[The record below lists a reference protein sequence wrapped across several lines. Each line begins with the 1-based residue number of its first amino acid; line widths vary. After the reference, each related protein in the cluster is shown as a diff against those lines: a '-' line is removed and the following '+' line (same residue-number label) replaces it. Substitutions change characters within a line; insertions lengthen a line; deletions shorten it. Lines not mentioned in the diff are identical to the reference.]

1 MGRLTPRIEIDLG
14 KISHNAKT
22 LKELYGSKGIDVIGV
37 TKAVCG
43 DPDIANTLVKSG
55 INILADS
62 RISNIKRM
70 RKAGVQAQFLL
81 LRTPNLSQV
90 EEVVKYTD
98 ISLNTELS
106 VIRRLSRFAI
116 ESKSMHKIILMLELG
131 DLREGL
137 MPLDLDGTIK
147 KALELEGIELV
158 GLGTNLAC
166 FGGITPDKEKMDYL
180 SKIARDVD
188 ERFGLK
194 LAYISGGNS
203 ANYDWFMST
212 NDTGSINNL
221 RIGESIYL
229 GCETLHRKPIP
240 GLFTDAFTLIAE
252 VIESKMK
259 PSLPYGEV
267 SQDAFGNIPEFQ
279 DQGQINRAILDVGL
293 QDVLVSGLTPRS
305 NIEIL
310 GASSDHIIVNT
321 RKPELKVGIELEFD
335 LNYGALLAAMTSPY
349 VIKRTDE
356 FMNAQEYCEMVELHY
371 RRHKQLLPTIAIKE
385 NNSRLISLKES
396 GFNLVFEPSIKKDY
410 NYMVREDVFDKIGRI
425 SKLLDKQD
433 KKLIIRSV
441 WRSFEHQ
448 RLLWEDKVG
457 SLQKE
462 FPNKQ
467 IEEIKELVS
476 YFIAPTMKSM
486 HSTGGA
492 VDALIYDLRTD
503 RVMDFGTNDG
513 LQINLDDKCYP
524 YHPFIPSQA
533 RMNRKLL
540 INLFEE
546 EDFVVDIKEYWHFD
560 YGNASWALEKG
571 ENHAFYGSIKAKS
584 A

>member
-1 MGRLTPRIEIDLG
+1 
-14 KISHNAKT
+14 
-22 LKELYGSKGIDVIGV
+22 
-37 TKAVCG
+37 
-43 DPDIANTLVKSG
+43 
-55 INILADS
+55 
-62 RISNIKRM
+62 M
-70 RKAGVQAQFLL
+70 RNAGVKAQFLL
-81 LRTPNLSQV
+81 LRTPSLSQV

-116 ESKSMHKIILMLELG
+116 ESKSKHKILLMLELG

-137 MPLDLDGTIK
+137 MPLDLDDTIK
-147 KALELEGIELV
+147 QVMELEGIELV

-166 FGGITPDKEKMDYL
+166 FGGITPDHEKMDQL
-180 SKIARDVD
+180 STIARDV
-188 ERFGLK
+188 EKRFGLNI
-194 LAYISGGNS
+194 AYISGGNS
-203 ANYDWFMST
+203 ANYNWFMSA

-229 GCETLHRKPIP
+229 GKETLHRKPIP
-240 GLFTDAFTLIAE
+240 GLFTDAFTLVAE
-252 VIESKMK
+252 VIESKIK

-267 SQDAFGNIPEFQ
+267 SQDAFGNIPEFH

-321 RKPELKVGIELEFD
+321 RKPELKVGTELGFD
-335 LNYGALLAAMTSPY
+335 LNYGALLSAMTSPY
-349 VIKRTDE
+349 VIKKTNE

-371 RRHKQLLPTIAIKE
+371 RKHKQLLPTIVIKE
-385 NNSRLISLKES
+385 NNSRLISLKDS
-396 GFNLVFEPSIKKDY
+396 DFNLVFEPSIKKDY

-448 RLLWEDKVG
+448 RLLWEGKVA

-462 FPNKQ
+462 YPDKQ
-467 IEEIKELVS
+467 LEEIKELVS

-492 VDALIYDLRTD
+492 VDALIYDLQAN

-513 LQINLDDKCYP
+513 LQITLDDKCYP

-533 RMNRKLL
+533 KMNRKLL

-560 YGNASWALEKG
+560 FGNASWALEKG
-571 ENHAFYGSIKAKS
+571 ENHAFYGSIETKS